1 MKMKVFYLSVK
12 QNTTLIYLRK
22 QLRKSTISVIM
33 EILKNC
39 TRKDLRID
47 HNTL

>member
-1 MKMKVFYLSVK
+1 MKVFYLSVK
-12 QNTTLIYLRK
+12 QNATLTYLRK
-22 QLRKSTISVIM
+22 QLHKSTISVIT

-47 HNTL
+47 HDTL